1 MSFKFKYA
9 ARLNSFRVGEW
20 GGRKPSTLDLIKRA
34 ATVEGLKAVDLNY
47 PDHVEPH
54 SVKEIAASL
63 RENGIEL
70 NGFAMRYYTEPDFKL
85 GAFTHP
91 NSMVRRSAID
101 LTKRGIDC
109 LSALGGN
116 LMTLWM
122 GNDGYDYSFQADYN
136 AQWQHTLE
144 AMTEVADHNKAVDI
158 SIEYKPNEPRSFAL
172 MPGVA
177 TTLLAIKEIGR
188 PNMGVTLDFAHV
200 LYAGE
205 MPAHAAQLIAR
216 YSKLLGLHLND
227 AYAKRDDG
235 LMVAAVH
242 PIQTLELLYVLPHL
256 KYSGAIYFDTFPD
269 ITGLDPVVECA
280 TNIKTV
286 ERLAQI
292 AAGLRESKDLDEA
305 IACQNAPASL
315 AIINDALYGPR
326 LKELI
331 KK

>member
-9 ARLNSFRVGEW
+9 ARLNSFRNGEW
-20 GGRKPSTLDLIKRA
+20 GGRNPSTLDLIRRA
-34 ATVEGLKAVDLNY
+34 ATVEGLKAVDLNF

-54 SVKEIAASL
+54 SVKDIAACLADS
-63 RENGIEL
+63 GIEL
-70 NGFAMRYYTEPDFKL
+70 NGFAMRYYTEPGFKL

-91 NSMVRRSAID
+91 DKAVRRLAID
-101 LTKRGIDC
+101 LTKRGIDSMC
-109 LSALGGN
+109 ALGGN

-122 GNDGYDYSFQADYN
+122 GNDGYDYSFQADYDV
-136 AQWQHTLE
+136 QWKHTLE
-144 AMTEVADHNKAVDI
+144 AMAEVADHNKKIDI

-172 MPGVA
+172 MPDVA
-177 TTLLAIKEIGR
+177 TTLLAIKEINR
-188 PNMGVTLDFAHV
+188 PNLGVTLDFAHV

-216 YSKLLGLHLND
+216 YSRLLGLHLND

-242 PIQTLELLYVLPHL
+242 PIQTLELLFMLPRL

-269 ITGLDPVVECA
+269 ITGLDPVTECS

-286 ERLAQI
+286 ERLARI
-292 AAGLRESKDLDEA
+292 AEGLRERKDLADA
-305 IACQNAPASL
+305 ISRQNAPASL
-315 AIINDALYGPR
+315 AIINDALYGSPR
-326 LKELI
+326 L
-331 KK
+331 